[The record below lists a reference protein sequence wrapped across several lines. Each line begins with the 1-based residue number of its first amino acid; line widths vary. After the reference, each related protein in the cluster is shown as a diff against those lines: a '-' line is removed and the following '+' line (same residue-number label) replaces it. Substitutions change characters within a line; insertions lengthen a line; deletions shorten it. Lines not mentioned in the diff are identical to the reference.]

1 MESTVKCPWCEKKV
15 TPEMKILKKANGTV
29 KERRCTECGKLLAAY
44 LDGEG
49 DFLKAIRKFEN

>member
-1 MESTVKCPWCEKKV
+1 MESTITCPWCGQKAEPV
-15 TPEMKILKKANGTV
+15 LKTQRKANGTV
-29 KERRCTECGKLLAAY
+29 KERRCNECGKVLAAY